1 MSSPKPPHTNPSVTQ
16 SLTAAQLQ
24 LPEVCRARAADRV
37 ILLSIP
43 KCGTTSLENLMK
55 AHRRSKGYRM
65 ERWPNQRHAV
75 PMGAINPD
83 GRGRLRPRTGWG
95 ELDLSLP
102 NFVRAAVV
110 HFSLPRP
117 SRTVFHG
124 HVFSFR
130 GNLTSWQRRRTA
142 TVAMLREPMVR
153 LASEWAYAKTTLN
166 FMRGRAVI
174 SGPLLQLSGA
184 RSLPQCLVDGECFGN
199 LRLEWWCS
207 KMTAFLCGMGP
218 LCTDMTRPL
227 SREAIDLAKHNLEHE
242 LASFGIL
249 EQRDEFLR

>member
-1 MSSPKPPHTNPSVTQ
+1 
-16 SLTAAQLQ
+16 
-24 LPEVCRARAADRV
+24 
-37 ILLSIP
+37 
-43 KCGTTSLENLMK
+43 
-55 AHRRSKGYRM
+55 M

-83 GRGRLRPRTGWG
+83 GQGRLRPRTGWG

-102 NFVRAAVV
+102 NVVRAAVV

-153 LASEWAYAKTTLN
+153 LASEWAYAKTMLN

-184 RSLPQCLVDGECFGN
+184 RSLPQCLVDSDCFGN

-249 EQRDEFLR
+249 EQRDEFLRTLEKRLPTFFEGLSLTNETMEADSQILNLDGMHRGIPYDPA